1 MPGPRRPRWRKRSIA
16 SPSCSMAA
24 PLPRAPPRVYLFL
37 IPTPKPA
44 ARWKRQTAPC
54 MCARR
59 CGGTRR
65 RKVPV
70 IASEA
75 KQSIS
80 RHKERMD
87 CFASLAM
94 TALQPAEI
102 IRYITELAQQFRVAE
117 FTHHGI
123 AAAAE
128 GDGADAAGGP
138 GHRLG
143 PPQRDRRALAF
154 FRGARHRRA
163 AIVLQEWHCNVISD
177 IGHWFAP
184 GLIDQAASLSAWV
197 LAGTQ
202 PAAIAACNSSS
213 SVSRYSFAMIS
224 ALMVERRLPSHI
236 AMA

>member
-1 MPGPRRPRWRKRSIA
+1 
-16 SPSCSMAA
+16 
-24 PLPRAPPRVYLFL
+24 
-37 IPTPKPA
+37 
-44 ARWKRQTAPC
+44 
-54 MCARR
+54 
-59 CGGTRR
+59 
-65 RKVPV
+65 
-70 IASEA
+70 
-75 KQSIS
+75 
-80 RHKERMD
+80 
-87 CFASLAM
+87 M

-102 IRYITELAQQFRVAE
+102 IRHIAELAQQFRVAE

-128 GDGADAAGGP
+128 GDGADAAGRP

-143 PPQRDRRALAF
+143 APQRD
-154 FRGARHRRA
+154 RRA

-202 PAAIAACNSSS
+202 PAATAACNSSS
-213 SVSRYSFAMIS
+213 SVSRYSFAMIN